1 MEEDFV
7 EKIHVAQFWRKQL
20 GEMEYVYQNPDDLRR
35 WYIAL
40 ENRGPDDIRSY
51 LTERTGRFPPTVL
64 TGIVAT
70 APHPPVK
77 IVELWLKSHDKVN
90 TTPFWAGGSAFLL
103 FTVLVATNLQSCMNI
118 KNPNMLQTNPPNLT
132 PPLLAS
138 QAVGAPP
145 ATSTPPAQ
153 LTPPASL
160 ASPPTGMLP
169 GAQ

>member
-1 MEEDFV
+1 
-7 EKIHVAQFWRKQL
+7 
-20 GEMEYVYQNPDDLRR
+20 
-35 WYIAL
+35 
-40 ENRGPDDIRSY
+40 
-51 LTERTGRFPPTVL
+51 
-64 TGIVAT
+64 
-70 APHPPVK
+70 
-77 IVELWLKSHDKVN
+77 
-90 TTPFWAGGSAFLL
+90 
-103 FTVLVATNLQSCMNI
+103 
-118 KNPNMLQTNPPNLT
+118 MLQTNPPNLT